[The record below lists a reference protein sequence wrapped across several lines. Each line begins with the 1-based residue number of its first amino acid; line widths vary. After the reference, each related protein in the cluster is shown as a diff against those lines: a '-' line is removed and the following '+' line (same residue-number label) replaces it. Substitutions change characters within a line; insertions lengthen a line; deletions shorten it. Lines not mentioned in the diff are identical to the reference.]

1 MQASCVSDGSLIPGR
16 PIFAELAL
24 RRDCATI
31 YPFYLMSAE
40 ITTKPP
46 KRVGQVPLLLAS
58 LVVIVAGLKLAENFL
73 LPVLLAF
80 FVATVSFPITSWLRK
95 RKVPRM
101 IAVLLT
107 VLVDFAFIAGT
118 IVLGLTLFGDLQQK
132 WNEKYSPMFFERV
145 TTGSQSLA
153 ETLKNWGVD
162 DAEAKIKLAVENNL
176 ANLQN
181 IRFERVW
188 DFGTGVLGR
197 VVGFFGTSLIVLILT
212 VFMLTEARMFGR
224 RLEAI
229 SLARGPN
236 IRRMLTA
243 TRDIQRY
250 LAIKTVVS
258 LATGFL
264 AGVLCWA
271 AGLDFYILWGILAFA
286 LNFIPVIGSIVASVP
301 PVILALLVAGLPN
314 ALLVAGGYLLI
325 NNFLGNFLEPMLV
338 GRRFGISTLV
348 VVISVAFWGFL
359 WGPLGMLLAV
369 PLTMMLKVMLDGSEG
384 FRWISV
390 AISAEQPPGAI
401 ERKLVEV
408 TPPEP
413 IPDTVTAPPG
423 A

>member
-1 MQASCVSDGSLIPGR
+1 MNAGL
-16 PIFAELAL
+16 
-24 RRDCATI
+24 
-31 YPFYLMSAE
+31 
-40 ITTKPP
+40 TTRGLK
-46 KRVGQVPLLLAS
+46 KTAQVPFLLAA
-58 LVVIVAGLKLAENFL
+58 LVVVVAGLKLAQNFF

-80 FVATVSFPITSWLRK
+80 FVATVSFPVTNWLRN
-95 RKVPRM
+95 RKVPRS

-107 VLVDFAFIAGT
+107 VLVDFAFIAGI
-118 IVLGLTLFGDLQQK
+118 IVLGITLVGDLQQK
-132 WNEKYSPMFFERV
+132 WNEKYSPMLSERV

-153 ETLKNWGVD
+153 GTLKSWGVE
-162 DAEAKIKLAVENNL
+162 DAEEKIKVAVENNL
-176 ANLQN
+176 SNLQN
-181 IRFERVW
+181 IRFERIW
-188 DFGTGVLGR
+188 DFGTGILGR
-197 VVGFFGTSLIVLILT
+197 VVGFFGTALIVLILT
-212 VFMLTEARMFGR
+212 VFMLSEARMFGR

-286 LNFIPVIGSIVASVP
+286 LNYIPVVGSLIAGVP
-301 PVILALLVAGLPN
+301 PMILALLVAGLPN

-325 NNFLGNFLEPMLV
+325 NNFLGNFVEPMLV

-369 PLTMMLKVMLDGSEG
+369 PLTMMLKVVLDGSEA
-384 FRWISV
+384 FRWIAV
-390 AISAEQPPGAI
+390 AISAEQPQGAI
-401 ERKLVEV
+401 ERTLLEV

-413 IPDTVTAPPG
+413 QDEVVADSPG